1 MADGVPDRLR
11 RILDY
16 KKDEVR
22 ALRAERS
29 LASLEADAKEQS
41 PPRDFAGSLLSI
53 ARSGGN
59 ALICEMKRKSPSAGA
74 INTAR
79 APAEA
84 ARAYQA
90 GGAACISVLTD
101 GPSFGGEIADLT
113 EVRSSVSLPVIR
125 KDFMIDPIQ
134 IVQSRA
140 IGADAILIIMAAVD
154 DACARDLHAAA
165 DALGLAVLLEAH
177 DESEL
182 ERALA
187 QPSPLVGVNNR
198 DLRRIVTDLG
208 VSERLSA
215 LIPADRLLIS
225 ESGVAS
231 PADIVRL
238 RGCGARSF
246 LIGEVLMRA
255 EDPEAAVRA
264 LVEAR

>member
-1 MADGVPDRLR
+1 MTEGIPDRLR

-16 KKDEVR
+16 KRDEVR
-22 ALRAERS
+22 GLRAEKS
-29 LASLEADAKEQS
+29 LASLEAEAAQQT
-41 PPRDFAGSLLSI
+41 PPRDFAGRLLSI
-53 ARSGGN
+53 ARSGSN

-79 APAEA
+79 SPADA

-101 GPSFGGEIADLT
+101 GPSFGGDIADLT
-113 EVRSSVSLPVIR
+113 EVRASVSLPVIR
-125 KDFMIDPIQ
+125 KDFMVDPIQ

-154 DACARDLHAAA
+154 DVCARELHAAA

-177 DESEL
+177 DEEEL
-182 ERALA
+182 DRALDL
-187 QPSPLVGVNNR
+187 PSPLVGVNNR
-198 DLRRIVTDLG
+198 DLRRFETDLG

-215 LIPADRLLIS
+215 RIPADRLLIS
-225 ESGVAS
+225 ESGVAA

-238 RGCGARSF
+238 RRCGARSF
-246 LIGEVLMRA
+246 LIGEALMRSS
-255 EDPEAAVRA
+255 DPEAAVRA

>member
-1 MADGVPDRLR
+1 VLTEDRWFLGADEYLV
-11 RILDY
+11 
-16 KKDEVR
+16 
-22 ALRAERS
+22 
-29 LASLEADAKEQS
+29 Q
-41 PPRDFAGSLLSI
+41 
-53 ARSGGN
+53 
-59 ALICEMKRKSPSAGA
+59 
-74 INTAR
+74 AR
-79 APAEA
+79 A
-84 ARAYQA
+84 
-90 GGAACISVLTD
+90 AC
-101 GPSFGGEIADLT
+101 A
-113 EVRSSVSLPVIR
+113 LPVIR

-165 DALGLAVLLEAH
+165 DALDLAVLLEAH

-187 QPSPLVGVNNR
+187 LPSPLVGVNNR
-198 DLRRIVTDLG
+198 DLRRFVTDLG

-215 LIPADRLLIS
+215 LIPSDRLLIS
-225 ESGVAS
+225 ESGVAA